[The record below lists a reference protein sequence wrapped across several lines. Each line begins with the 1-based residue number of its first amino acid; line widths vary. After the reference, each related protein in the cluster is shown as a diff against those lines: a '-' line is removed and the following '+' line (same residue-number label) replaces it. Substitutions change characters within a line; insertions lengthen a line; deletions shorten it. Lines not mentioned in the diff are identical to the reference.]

1 MMTSTETTTT
11 KSIPSLPE
19 KSHFK
24 LDEVCSLTG
33 VKPYVLR
40 SWESEFE
47 QIGPL
52 VSSSGQKVYEHKDI
66 EAILRIKS
74 LVYEKKWTLEQVK
87 LALSLCEKDNFDIE
101 DHVPPLPQTQKAKPM
116 KELSSD
122 QLKNLMSAKRS
133 LLSLLSR
140 TEQLKKIYSSL

>member
-1 MMTSTETTTT
+1 MTSTTETNTNAL
-11 KSIPSLPE
+11 PSLPE

-47 QIGPL
+47 QIGPI

-66 EAILRIKS
+66 EAILRVKS
-74 LVYEKKWTLEQVK
+74 LVYDKKWTLEQVK
-87 LALSLCEKDNFDIE
+87 LALSLCDQDNLDIQ
-101 DHVPPLPQTQKAKPM
+101 DNVPPVPLIKVKQVR
-116 KELSSD
+116 ELSAE
-122 QLKNLMSAKRS
+122 QLKLIMSAKRS
-133 LLSLLSR
+133 LLTLLTR
-140 TEQLKKIYSSL
+140 TEQLKKTYSSL

>member
-1 MMTSTETTTT
+1 MMTSTIETNTN
-11 KSIPSLPE
+11 SLPSLPE

-47 QIGPL
+47 QIGPI

-66 EAILRIKS
+66 EAILRVKS
-74 LVYEKKWTLEQVK
+74 LVYDKKWTLEQVK
-87 LALSLCEKDNFDIE
+87 LALSLCDQDNLDIQ
-101 DHVPPLPQTQKAKPM
+101 DIVPPVPQIKVKQVR
-116 KELSSD
+116 ELSAD
-122 QLKNLMSAKRS
+122 QLKLIMSAKRS
-133 LLSLLSR
+133 LLSLLTR
-140 TEQLKKIYSSL
+140 TEQLKKIYSSH

>member
-1 MMTSTETTTT
+1 MMTSTTETNT
-11 KSIPSLPE
+11 KPTPTLPE

-47 QIGPL
+47 QIGPI

-87 LALSLCEKDNFDIE
+87 LALMLCDKDNIDIQ
-101 DHVPPLPQTQKAKPM
+101 DHVPPLPQVKSKHVR
-116 KELSSD
+116 ELSGD

-133 LLSLLSR
+133 LLSLLTR
-140 TEQLKKIYSSL
+140 TEQLKKTYSTL